1 MPEITTSRE
10 IDASQSAVWA
20 LVSNPRRFADWNTLH
35 LKWDE
40 EPPAE
45 LTTGVRVVDVVKI
58 KGIVDTIAFTVDDI
72 RNPEF
77 LSLSGSGSTGSTVVL
92 DVSVTAGSATGCLVT
107 LHIVFTS
114 SVLFGPLGK
123 VVEKAFRKQLDASL
137 DKLAA
142 AFVGA

>member
-1 MPEITTSRE
+1 MPEVTTSRA
-10 IDASQSAVWA
+10 IDASQSAVWS
-20 LVSNPRRFADWNTLH
+20 LVSNPQRFAEWNTLH
-35 LKWDE
+35 LRWDE
-40 EPPAE
+40 VPPAE
-45 LTTGVRVVDVVKI
+45 LTAGARVVDVVKI

-72 RNPEF
+72 RVPEF

-92 DVSVTAGSATGCLVT
+92 DVSVTDGAATGCLVT
-107 LHIVFTS
+107 LHIVFSS

-123 VVEKAFRKQLDASL
+123 VVEKAFRTQLDASL

>member
-1 MPEITTSRE
+1 MPEITTSQE
-10 IDASQSAVWA
+10 IDAPQDAVWS
-20 LVSNPRRFADWNTLH
+20 LVSNPQRFADWNTLH
-35 LKWDE
+35 LRWDE

-45 LTTGVRVVDVVKI
+45 LINGARIVDVVKI
-58 KGIVDTIAFTVDDI
+58 KGIVDTIAFTVDDV
-72 RNPEF
+72 RHPEF

-92 DVSVTAGSATGCLVT
+92 DVTVTEQSPTHCVVT

-123 VVEKAFRKQLDASL
+123 VVERAFRKQLDASL

-142 AFVGA
+142 AFVST